1 MKEDCCEYY
10 IVCVCGLVS
19 FLFSLAEITLL
30 YTSTTRDVSNTF
42 WYFRNLLRCHSGHGN
57 LSTSLFFLEF
67 LGIQSIFLRCGYRF
81 LHVDVSVGNRRAE
94 VLPNTYIFGRQDR
107 LAHATDHVRPREKKK
122 KNKSDLKR
130 RQSLLSVGGCV
141 CVCVCGYE

>member
-1 MKEDCCEYY
+1 MST
-10 IVCVCGLVS
+10 IHSVCVVWFPFS
-19 FLFSLAEITLL
+19 FHWLRSRYFIRVRRGTFQTHFDISVTFFYGATPAAGIFRPLF
-30 YTSTTRDVSNTF
+30 
-42 WYFRNLLRCHSGHGN
+42 
-57 LSTSLFFLEF
+57 FFLEF

-130 RQSLLSVGGCV
+130 RQSLLFVGGCV
-141 CVCVCGYE
+141 CVWL